1 MTGHVPG
8 AVNFNWVNGMTSNGR
23 FKSKN
28 ELEAELV
35 GSLGLDKKKP
45 VITYCQRGIRAAHA
59 AFVLQEVV
67 GFEDVKVYEDS
78 MLQYLNREDTVVE
91 K

>member
-1 MTGHVPG
+1 MN
-8 AVNFNWVNGMTSNGR
+8 AVDTSSTGR
-23 FKSKN
+23 FKSKA
-28 ELEAELV
+28 ELEEVLV

-59 AFVLQEVV
+59 AFVLEVIV

-78 MLQYLNREDTVVE
+78 MLQYLNRDDTAVE
-91 K
+91 Q

>member
-1 MTGHVPG
+1 VN
-8 AVNFNWVNGMTSNGR
+8 AVDLGSTGR

-28 ELEAELV
+28 ELEDVLMGE
-35 GSLGLDKKKP
+35 LGLDKKKP
-45 VITYCQRGIRAAHA
+45 VITYCQRGIRAAHT
-59 AFVLQEVV
+59 AFVLQEVA

-78 MLQYLNREDTVVE
+78 MLQYLNRDDTAVE